1 MSLQQT
7 GAFNSFNLTKI
18 DPKSKAQDNINLQR
32 PQNNLTNDIKKEN
45 HNISDTFSKSDKS
58 DNNDKNL
65 QSKKWWYIG
74 TAATVL
80 ISIGILG
87 AKGFLGES
95 IQKLFAGV
103 KKAQSDNIKD
113 ISIPAN
119 ASRIKTILNN
129 GKEEVIAGLKKEGLK
144 PVIQNNESMTLV
156 NFKNKNG
163 TDIILA
169 YSKEEKGK
177 LLYISTTGKDATRT
191 DFEIA
196 DGKRI
201 SETSHYLK
209 DFLINKIYNGN
220 SGLDSMTIRPIDDLT
235 SVLYYRKPTSAGF
248 KSQILTDTNEVLQH
262 ICKGD
267 KHYYSLYNPFSDT
280 NTYISGE
287 RFCDALIDLYQKVHY
302 RNIK

>member
-18 DPKSKAQDNINLQR
+18 DPKSKAQDSINLQKS
-32 PQNNLTNDIKKEN
+32 QKNLKDDVKKES
-45 HNISDTFSKSDKS
+45 HSVPDTFSKADKS

-65 QSKKWWYIG
+65 QSQKWWYIG
-74 TAATVL
+74 TAAAAL

-87 AKGFLGES
+87 AKGFLGEG

-103 KKAQSDNIKD
+103 KKASSDNIKN

-144 PVIQNNESMTLV
+144 PVIQNNENMTLV

-220 SGLDSMTIRPIDDLT
+220 SRLDSMTIRPIDDIA